1 MNNIEPD
8 AGMTAEE
15 LEWLR
20 DQLQASIDHARG
32 VLRRTELLLLAAHL
46 SGRSGVRK
54 QSQEPTAKPQ
64 GEPEAMRTEP
74 SEN

>member
-1 MNNIEPD
+1 
-8 AGMTAEE
+8 MTAEE

-46 SGRSGVRK
+46 AGRSGRK
-54 QSQEPTAKPQ
+54 PSAEPAAKPP
-64 GEPEAMRTEP
+64 GESETLQAGT